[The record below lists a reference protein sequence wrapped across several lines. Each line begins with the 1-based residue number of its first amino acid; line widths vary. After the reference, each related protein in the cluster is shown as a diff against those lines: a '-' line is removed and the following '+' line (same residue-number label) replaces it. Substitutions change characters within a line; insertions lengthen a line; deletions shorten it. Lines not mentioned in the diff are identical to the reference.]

1 MAKIDL
7 KKDMKHLYRP
17 SKARFSIVDVPE
29 MNFLMIDGYGNP
41 NTAPAYQSAVEALYG
56 VAYAIKFMLKEDPE
70 TNDYVVPPLEGLWW
84 VEDMSQFAPW
94 KGPRYG

>member
-1 MAKIDL
+1 
-7 KKDMKHLYRP
+7 
-17 SKARFSIVDVPE
+17 
-29 MNFLMIDGYGNP
+29 
-41 NTAPAYQSAVEALYG
+41 
-56 VAYAIKFMLKEDPE
+56 MLKEDPE